1 MSSNCGFDWRQAV
14 ELTTPAEGEAGAEE
28 FDGEEAGGRNSNDSV
43 VVSPATGIGLYQGK
57 SVGHVRR

>member
-1 MSSNCGFDWRQAV
+1 M